1 MNEASFIYRQ
11 VVKQVDGKLQE
22 ALSLLWQLIVRQVD
36 HSLLVQQTR
45 IQELEVDLQQQI
57 DAGVKACCLSF
68 NH

>member
-1 MNEASFIYRQ
+1 MNEACFIYRQ

-45 IQELEVDLQQQI
+45 IQELEVDLQQHI